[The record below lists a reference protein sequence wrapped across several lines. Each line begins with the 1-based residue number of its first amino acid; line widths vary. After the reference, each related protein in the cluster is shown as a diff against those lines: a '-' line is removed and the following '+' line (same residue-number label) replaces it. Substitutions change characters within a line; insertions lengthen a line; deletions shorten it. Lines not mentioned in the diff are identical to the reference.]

1 MTAQEMFKKL
11 GFHKMNEWKDIEYCT
26 NNTSIS
32 FWNND
37 KTILIESENGE
48 EFSID
53 RFNEFSKAIN
63 QQCKELEWL

>member
-1 MTAQEMFKKL
+1 MTAQEMFEKL
-11 GFHKMNEWKDIEYCT
+11 DFHKMNEWKNIEYCT
-26 NNTSIS
+26 NDTSIS
-32 FWNND
+32 FWDYN

-63 QQCKELEWL
+63 QQCIELGWL